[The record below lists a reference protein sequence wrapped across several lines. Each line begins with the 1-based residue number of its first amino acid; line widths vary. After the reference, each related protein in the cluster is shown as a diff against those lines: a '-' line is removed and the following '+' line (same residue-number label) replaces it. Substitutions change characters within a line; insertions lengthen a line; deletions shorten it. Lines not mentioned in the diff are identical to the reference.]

1 MNSPPLSGLVA
12 ELSAGLAAGGD
23 LAGLLGRFLAPVV
36 ELCGAQSGVV
46 RMLSADGRRFEL
58 VAEYGLPGRLL
69 PSARSVERDCGVCGR
84 AAGDADLAWSDP
96 AAPCVKGG
104 RPARK
109 GFARVLAVPLV
120 HRGQVL
126 GLYNLFFD
134 RADATLD
141 VPVAALL
148 KTFGELLGLALH
160 NERLEREQLRA
171 AVLAERQHMAA
182 ELHDSVAQ
190 SLYFAKMR
198 LLLLDAA
205 IERGDDAAARSYCAE
220 LRSVVGQAHAGLR
233 ELLTQCRA
241 PAAPGGFRGA
251 IEASRAGLQQ
261 AAQIEVEV
269 EDRVPELQLDGERDL
284 QVHRIVQE
292 ALANVARH
300 AGARHAWITIERR
313 GEALEIVVDDD
324 GCGLPAAPQG
334 AEGGH
339 FGLGIMRERAARMG
353 GRVDL
358 LPRAGGGTRVRLRVP
373 VGSGTQARH
382 EALTVTQAGH
392 KAPAMTQAGQE
403 APAMTQARQEAPAMT
418 QARAA

>member
-1 MNSPPLSGLVA
+1 MNAPALPGLVA

-23 LAGLLGRFLAPVV
+23 LPALLQRFLAPVV
-36 ELCGAQSGVV
+36 DLCGAQSGVV
-46 RMLSADGRRFEL
+46 RMLSADGQRFDL
-58 VAEYGLPGRLL
+58 VAEHALPHSLL

-84 AAGDADLAWSDP
+84 AAGEADMAWSDP
-96 AAPCVKGG
+96 AAPCVRSG
-104 RPARK
+104 RPARS

-120 HRGQVL
+120 HRGEVL

-134 RADATLD
+134 RPDATLD
-141 VPVAALL
+141 APVAMLL
-148 KTFGELLGLALH
+148 KTFGELLGLALA

-198 LLLLDAA
+198 LMLLDAA
-205 IERGDDAAARSYCAE
+205 IQRGDDAAARGYCAE

-261 AAQIEVEV
+261 AAKIEVEV
-269 EDRVPELQLDGERDL
+269 EDRSPELQLDGERDL

-300 AGARHAWITIERR
+300 ADARHAWITIERR

-324 GCGLPAAPQG
+324 GCGLNAAPAG
-334 AEGGH
+334 SESGH

-353 GRVDL
+353 GRVDV
-358 LPRAGGGTRVRLRVP
+358 LPRVGGGTRVRLRIP
-373 VGSGTQARH
+373 VG
-382 EALTVTQAGH
+382 
-392 KAPAMTQAGQE
+392 PAVE
-403 APAMTQARQEAPAMT
+403 
-418 QARAA
+418 RAHAA

>member
-1 MNSPPLSGLVA
+1 MNAPALPGLVA

-23 LAGLLGRFLAPVV
+23 LPALLQRFLAPVV
-36 ELCGAQSGVV
+36 GLCGAQAGAV
-46 RMLSADGRRFEL
+46 RMLSADGRRL
-58 VAEYGLPGRLL
+58 DLIAEHALPAALL
-69 PSARSVERDCGVCGR
+69 PAARSVERDCGVCGR
-84 AAGDADLAWSDP
+84 ATAGAAELAWSDP
-96 AAPCVKGG
+96 AAPCVKGH
-104 RPARK
+104 RPAP
-109 GFARVLAVPLV
+109 GSFARVLAVPLAY
-120 HRGQVL
+120 RGQVL

-134 RADATLD
+134 RPDAALSE
-141 VPVAALL
+141 PVAALL

-160 NERLEREQLRA
+160 KERLEREQLRA

-205 IERGDDAAARSYCAE
+205 IERGDSAAAHGYCTE
-220 LRSVVGQAHAGLR
+220 LRGVIGQAHAGLR

-251 IEASRAGLQQ
+251 LEASRAGLQQ
-261 AAQIEVEV
+261 ALQIEVEV

-313 GEALEIVVDDD
+313 DDALEVVVDDD

-339 FGLGIMRERAARMG
+339 FGLGIMRERAARLG
-353 GRVDL
+353 GRVEV
-358 LPRAGGGTRVRLRVP
+358 LPRAGGGTRVRLRMP
-373 VGSGTQARH
+373 VGLAPPPVH
-382 EALTVTQAGH
+382 EAPALPQDVRE
-392 KAPAMTQAGQE
+392 APALPQAMQE
-403 APAMTQARQEAPAMT
+403 APALP